1 MKRILSTLIALGFV
15 LVAGTAHAA
24 GGGFAGA
31 GAFATVEGWLTGS
44 IAEFAGVCAIVA
56 LGILIWLAHEYGHA
70 FMQVFRAIVA
80 IAFIVFALTI
90 YTTAFGAGATI
101 GVHHTSSWSRFI
113 P

>member
-1 MKRILSTLIALGFV
+1 MKQKLSTLTAFGFSLIAATAY
-15 LVAGTAHAA
+15 AG

-31 GAFATVEGWLTGS
+31 GAFSTVEGWLTGS

-101 GVHHTSSWSRFI
+101 GVHSRTGI
-113 P
+113 SAR

>member
-1 MKRILSTLIALGFV
+1 MKRKLSTLTALGSS
-15 LVAGTAHAA
+15 LSAGTAHAA

-31 GAFATVEGWLTGS
+31 GAFSTVEGWLTGS

-101 GVHHTSSWSRFI
+101 GVHDTTSISAR
-113 P
+113 

>member
-1 MKRILSTLIALGFV
+1 MKLKTVATILQPMSLMLI
-15 LVAGTAHAA
+15 AGTAHAA

-31 GAFATVEGWLTGS
+31 GAFTVVEGWLTRS

-80 IAFIVFALTI
+80 IAFIVFAITI
-90 YTTAFGAGATI
+90 YTTAFGAGAAI
-101 GVHHTSSWSRFI
+101 GVHVSASK
-113 P
+113 

>member
-1 MKRILSTLIALGFV
+1 MKVKGILTSTAATLLYA
-15 LVAGTAHAA
+15 ATTAHAA

-31 GAFATVEGWLTGS
+31 GAFTTVEGWLTGS

-80 IAFIVFALTI
+80 IAFIVFAITI

-101 GVHHTSSWSRFI
+101 GSRTSAVARLVR
-113 P
+113 